1 MGNIDELYSELGD
14 NSDKIERCEQEINR
28 LEAEIKV
35 LKQKGSASRM
45 EVLQKQLKVSELE
58 GDILAFQDESDR
70 KSMQAI
76 KSDLKTRKSSQYPEY
91 DLLGMC
97 HRNKNELEMWL
108 NDLQTLEIKYKILQ
122 QSGSRDSNAYSE
134 ITSQIE
140 TVRQAIQNAENMLE
154 QNKQRF
160 SARFKKDIDFSKSF
174 TDKFYEYDNEHA
186 PVRRK
191 DDISE
196 LNDSISEQY
205 YNFIYNES
213 NGREDDEIEKY
224 RKEKVEEQVSSIFT
238 NGLDGTSKELAQVF
252 SELYIDEIELGIE
265 KNVNPELLGDNP
277 GELSKVIRTGDN
289 SYALIYEND
298 EGDKVGIKC
307 TRNAQTGKIEIQG
320 RLAED
325 KSLGGLEEVESRAND
340 GNSITREQMKM
351 QVVKS
356 NIEKSMQG
364 KEISEIKEV
373 TDPKIVEYLNEQN
386 NLDKYSFL
394 NTHTRIFM
402 ISTQDKEG
410 NTSYEF
416 VAHDS
421 RNSYMKLSGIKQVE
435 ITQSHISTEKYRT
448 DGMKY
453 MQNVDC
459 QFVDKNGNSY
469 FVTHPFG
476 NMPMELSVQEAQKDE
491 KNVSNVDTQDF
502 GLNRLFHKTRVN
514 ELLRAGYNAMSIGI
528 EKVKS
533 VYKKYR
539 GKEQEQ
545 ENDINERGE

>member
-1 MGNIDELYSELGD
+1 MENV
-14 NSDKIERCEQEINR
+14 SDLENDFINNLNEINRCEQEIEK

-35 LKQKGSASRM
+35 LKQKGPAYRM
-45 EVLQKQLKVSELE
+45 EVLQRQLKVSELE

-76 KSDLKTRKSSQYPEY
+76 KSDLKTRKSSQYHEY

-97 HRNKNELEMWL
+97 HRNKNELEMWRNEL
-108 NDLQTLEIKYKILQ
+108 ETLEIKYKILQ

-140 TVRQAIQNAENMLE
+140 TVRQAIQNSENMLE
-154 QNKQRF
+154 QNKQKF
-160 SARFKKDIDFSKSF
+160 SARFKKNIDFSKSF
-174 TDKFYEYDNEHA
+174 EDIYHEYDNEHA
-186 PVRRK
+186 PVRFNA
-191 DDISE
+191 DIFE
-196 LNDSISEQY
+196 LGSSISEQY
-205 YNFIYNES
+205 YDFIGNES
-213 NGREDDEIEKY
+213 NGREEYKNIEDK
-224 RKEKVEEQVSSIFT
+224 VSSIFT
-238 NGLDGTSKELAQVF
+238 NGLDGTSKELAQIF
-252 SELYIDEIELGIE
+252 SELYIDEIDLGIE
-265 KNVNPELLGDNP
+265 KKVDSELLGENLGD
-277 GELSKVIRTGDN
+277 LSKVIKTNDN

-298 EGDKVGIKC
+298 EGDKVGIRC
-307 TRNAQTGKIEIQG
+307 IRNIQTGKIEIQG

-325 KSLGGLEEVESRAND
+325 KSTGSLENTENYANES
-340 GNSITREQMKM
+340 NSITREQMEM
-351 QVVKS
+351 QVVKH

-364 KEISEIKEV
+364 KKVSEIMEV
-373 TDPKIVEYLNEQN
+373 TDPTIVEYLNDQN
-386 NLDKYSFL
+386 NLQQYSHL
-394 NTHTRIFM
+394 NIPAKIYM
-402 ISTQDKEG
+402 ISATDKEG

-421 RNSYMKLSGIKQVE
+421 KNSYMKLSGIRQVE
-435 ITQSHISTEKYRT
+435 KTQSHISTEKYRT

-491 KNVSNVDTQDF
+491 KSVSNVDTQDF
-502 GLNRLFHKTRVN
+502 GINRLFHKTRVN
-514 ELLRAGYNAMSIGI
+514 ELLRAGYNAMGIGI